1 VTPGGHPRA
10 VVHAAGQSRSPS
22 GIGCSLKQTA
32 CAGNLAHPCCRSCPG
47 QRAYTASG
55 SGAAHDPHGR
65 RSQTSRRTA
74 IGCTDPSPHTTCDSK
89 IETQGATYVM
99 PLALRWRRQLAALP
113 LGFSQASEDG
123 ATTRSTGAYDA
134 LTKTH
139 TRSTRSGFRVLTTHP
154 PLPFFARARCTCA
167 TGVVHEYTRGGFVR
181 GRKISLR
188 VDLWS
193 LPPYIES
200 QNHSTY
206 TAISKSRPS
215 PGGWRRGKCY
225 YKLFILLSLRC
236 REHAAAEQ
244 PARSSA
250 QSS

>member
-1 VTPGGHPRA
+1 MDEGKGTR
-10 VVHAAGQSRSPS
+10 
-22 GIGCSLKQTA
+22 
-32 CAGNLAHPCCRSCPG
+32 
-47 QRAYTASG
+47 ASG
-55 SGAAHDPHGR
+55 CARAR
-65 RSQTSRRTA
+65 MNVRTFGLLQMPRPA
-74 IGCTDPSPHTTCDSK
+74 RPFLRWPPSSP
-89 IETQGATYVM
+89 YVM

-154 PLPFFARARCTCA
+154 PLPFFVRARCTCA

-200 QNHSTY
+200 QNHSTQQS
-206 TAISKSRPS
+206 ARAGLLRFRLSDPFRPKA
-215 PGGWRRGKCY
+215 GW
-225 YKLFILLSLRC
+225 
-236 REHAAAEQ
+236 Q
-244 PARSSA
+244 V
-250 QSS
+250 